1 MIEIVTHTLCS
12 NLDKSSYLC
21 PFKINDVHV
30 WGVTLVTGTL
40 TTSKDIGYMGIA
52 MPTHVVY
59 KLLIAVMKG
68 LIYVLYHVC
77 MFVKRRGS

>member
-1 MIEIVTHTLCS
+1 M
-12 NLDKSSYLC
+12 

-40 TTSKDIGYMGIA
+40 TTSKDIGYMGIV
-52 MPTHVVY
+52 MSTHVVY

-68 LIYVLYHVC
+68 LIYV
-77 MFVKRRGS
+77 